1 MRGSV
6 QALHRFN
13 VWVAHYGDAK
23 KVIVGEL
30 VEEKAVQLA
39 SSVVTEAFIYTVRT
53 TSNPPPPNGV
63 STGHA
68 PWSPPTAPPALSS
81 CARGARLSYTLA
93 EGLRSAHEHGVKH
106 GSGHCKV
113 I

>member
-1 MRGSV
+1 MRAPV

-53 TSNPPPPNGV
+53 TATPP
-63 STGHA
+63 
-68 PWSPPTAPPALSS
+68 
-81 CARGARLSYTLA
+81 CIYMARSIFTPDRPSGTL
-93 EGLRSAHEHGVKH
+93 
-106 GSGHCKV
+106 
-113 I
+113 